1 MKIQSADKS
10 MVNIMKSYKK
20 YLRKVTAGLMVA
32 VMSTL
37 SVSSTVLADN
47 EVSVV
52 ISEYGPLSAQMGETE
67 ATVANEGLEVS
78 ASDTASSAA
87 AGTSQVVEAGAS
99 VTVEVS
105 GTGSSAASQTSEGA
119 QATAAT
125 AAAGTNQS
133 AQISETSA
141 AAGQAVQTSETS
153 GTQVAET
160 ASVTENSLY
169 LAPTA
174 ESVQV
179 SGSTAAPDRA
189 AVTVQ
194 SADSAAAESGQTSG
208 AVQSADSSASAVAE
222 AAASE
227 AQTGNYFQSA
237 AAGSKFVKTAL
248 TATPDVNANFMILV
262 DADSNLI
269 VAEKNGESKMYPASM
284 TKVMTLLVACEN
296 ITELDQEVEI
306 TSDIIDYVND
316 NDASNCGFKAGEI
329 VTVKDLLYGL
339 ILPSGADAA
348 LALVR
353 LIAGSEKQFVNL
365 MNQKAQELGISA
377 TTHYT
382 NSTGLYNDNHYT
394 TAKDMALVMK
404 YAMANPYA
412 SAILSTRNYTTK
424 ASNKHSSGIS
434 FSNKFLTRIDTQS
447 TGGKALMAKTGYVSK
462 AGNCAVSSFTGPSG
476 SHYICVTGKTS
487 GAWNVVYAH
496 ADLYKK
502 YGK

>member
-1 MKIQSADKS
+1 

-37 SVSSTVLADN
+37 SISSTVLADN

-67 ATVANEGLEVS
+67 AAVANEGLAVS

-125 AAAGTNQS
+125 AAAGTS
-133 AQISETSA
+133 
-141 AAGQAVQTSETS
+141 QAVQTSETS

-160 ASVTENSLY
+160 ASGTENSLY
-169 LAPTA
+169 SAPTA
-174 ESVQV
+174 ESAQV

-194 SADSAAAESGQTSG
+194 SADSAAAASGQTSG

-237 AAGSKFVKTAL
+237 ATGSKFVKTAL

-296 ITELDQEVEI
+296 ITDLDQEVEI

-365 MNQKAQELGISA
+365 MNQKAQELGISS

>member
-1 MKIQSADKS
+1 

-37 SVSSTVLADN
+37 SISSTVLADN

-67 ATVANEGLEVS
+67 AAVADEGLEVS
-78 ASDTASSAA
+78 VSDTVVSDA

-99 VTVEVS
+99 VTVAGS

-125 AAAGTNQS
+125 APDANQA

-141 AAGQAVQTSETS
+141 
-153 GTQVAET
+153 
-160 ASVTENSLY
+160 
-169 LAPTA
+169 
-174 ESVQV
+174 
-179 SGSTAAPDRA
+179 
-189 AVTVQ
+189 
-194 SADSAAAESGQTSG
+194 AAAESGQTSG

-227 AQTGNYFQSA
+227 AQTGSYFQSA
-237 AAGSKFVKTAL
+237 ATGSKFVKTAL

-269 VAEKNGESKMYPASM
+269 VADKNGESKMYPASM

-296 ITELDQEVEI
+296 ITDLDQEVEI

>member
-1 MKIQSADKS
+1 
-10 MVNIMKSYKK
+10 MVNIMKMYKK
-20 YLRKVTAGLMVA
+20 FFKKLTASMMVA

-37 SVSSTVLADN
+37 SMSSTVLADN

-67 ATVANEGLEVS
+67 AAVANERLEISV
-78 ASDTASSAA
+78 SDTAS
-87 AGTSQVVEAGAS
+87 GTTGQIVEAGNS
-99 VTVEVS
+99 VTVQVS
-105 GTGSSAASQTSEGA
+105 DTTTSVAQSSDGA
-119 QATAAT
+119 QAVDAAS
-125 AAAGTNQS
+125 GTNQS
-133 AQISETSA
+133 
-141 AAGQAVQTSETS
+141 VQTSETT

-160 ASVTENSLY
+160 SSGTENSLY
-169 LAPTA
+169 SAPTA

-179 SGSTAAPDRA
+179 SETTIASGQTTGTAQTDTAA
-189 AVTVQ
+189 
-194 SADSAAAESGQTSG
+194 SAADQTSG
-208 AVQSADSSASAVAE
+208 ATAE
-222 AAASE
+222 VAASD
-227 AQTGNYFQSA
+227 AQTGSYFQSA
-237 AAGSKFVKTAL
+237 ATGSKFVKTTL

-284 TKVMTLLVACEN
+284 TKVMTLLVACEH
-296 ITELDQEVEI
+296 ITDLDKEVEI

-496 ADLYKK
+496 AELYKQ